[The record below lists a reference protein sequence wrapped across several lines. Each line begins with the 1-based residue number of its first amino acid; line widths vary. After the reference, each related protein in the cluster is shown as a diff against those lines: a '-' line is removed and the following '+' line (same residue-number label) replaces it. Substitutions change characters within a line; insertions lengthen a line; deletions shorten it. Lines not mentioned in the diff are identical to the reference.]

1 MNQCKVKTDV
11 NIDDVKD
18 AKDVEDVIVTEEM
31 LILLWVSVQ
40 AKEKLNFLK
49 TLIHF

>member
-18 AKDVEDVIVTEEM
+18 AKDVEDVDDEAGV
-31 LILLWVSVQ
+31 LSLLD
-40 AKEKLNFLK
+40 
-49 TLIHF
+49 